1 MFKPEEWAVIRQS
14 LDTITIQGKD
24 AQAIAS
30 IQVRVENELQKAT
43 TKKDKEL
50 EKIKEKGNQR
60 FNCKSRSSSYRQC
73 IG

>member
-43 TKKDKEL
+43 TK
-50 EKIKEKGNQR
+50 N
-60 FNCKSRSSSYRQC
+60 S
-73 IG
+73 

>member
-43 TKKDKEL
+43 TKKEKEL
-50 EKIKEKGNQR
+50 EKIKEKGNQ
-60 FNCKSRSSSYRQC
+60 
-73 IG
+73 